1 MIAEILADIRTVLE
15 PGDAI
20 AKDLT
25 DAKPFAYAPATL
37 YVYPERVSEVPI
49 ETGPTRRRDFTV
61 RVELT
66 GPDAG
71 EESGQAR
78 DGSVSA
84 FLDERRGAY
93 FAAVRANERG
103 ARWDHL
109 RAAEDPNGPATLQ
122 VRGIGLRLSG
132 YQIVS

>member
-1 MIAEILADIRTVLE
+1 MIAEILADIRTILE
-15 PGDAI
+15 PGAAV

-25 DAKPFAYAPATL
+25 EAKPFAYAPQTL

-49 ETGPTRRRDFTV
+49 ETGPTRRQDFTV

-66 GPDAG
+66 GPDLG
-71 EESGQAR
+71 EEASQQRDQA
-78 DGSVSA
+78 VSA
-84 FLDERRGAY
+84 FLDGRRGAY

-132 YQIVS
+132 YKIVS